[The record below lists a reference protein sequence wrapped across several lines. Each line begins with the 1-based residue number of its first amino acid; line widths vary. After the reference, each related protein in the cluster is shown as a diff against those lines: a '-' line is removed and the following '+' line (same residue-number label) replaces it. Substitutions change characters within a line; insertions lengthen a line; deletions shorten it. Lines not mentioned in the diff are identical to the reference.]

1 MPRTKPKWIRFQE
14 SVVRDP
20 KIKTNIWAVLS
31 IHETLPLGYVRW
43 FSNWRKYCFFPLQ
56 STIYEQ
62 DCLRDIANFCE
73 SQTKTH
79 REDLK
84 NG

>member
-1 MPRTKPKWIRFQE
+1 MCPEKESWIRFQE
-14 SVVRDP
+14 SAMRNP
-20 KIKTNIWAVLS
+20 KKKTKEWAVLAVN
-31 IHETLPLGYVRW
+31 ERLPLGYVKW

-79 REDLK
+79 REGWK